1 MTEHTPGPW
10 DVEVEEP
17 AQHVIRA
24 NWSSEQ
30 YPIARLLHSET
41 RNAEGNARL
50 IAAAPALL
58 DVVTYFDYAYNWA
71 DDDGT
76 LADDDIVELRVTG
89 KALKDARA
97 AIAQAK
103 GEK

>member
-1 MTEHTPGPW
+1 MNKH
-10 DVEVEEP
+10 
-17 AQHVIRA
+17 I
-24 NWSSEQ
+24 
-30 YPIARLLHSET
+30 IARWEGALAHLDCGCACLSP
-41 RNAEGNARL
+41 NAL
-50 IAAAPALL
+50 KFCSSHAAAPALL
-58 DVVTYFDYAYNWA
+58 ETVAYFDYAYNWA